1 MGIKIQKRKF
11 IRNIFIGIIG
21 LAIVAY
27 IINIAP
33 GYKRNKFK
41 DVTNLVIGEKNVTEE
56 LKNPI
61 YIDENETIY
70 LSKEDIKALLD
81 KTIYFDEANNMI
93 IITSEISVASMT
105 VGEKNIKI
113 DGAIKDTLDTIIYV
127 NDIMYIPIS
136 EVKIKDVYNIE
147 LKYITD
153 KNVVI
158 IDKLN
163 EGMIKARVEEQ
174 TKIRFKQR
182 NLSKKVGILEP
193 GDTVS
198 AFYTTSKGWRQIR
211 TEDGTTGY
219 VKANVLSD
227 EHILRQDMNQTP
239 ETKEIIASTQDNE
252 ILTIERRKYCNKR
265 FI

>member
-33 GYKRNKFK
+33 GYKRDKFK

-61 YIDENETIY
+61 YIDENE
-70 LSKEDIKALLD
+70 
-81 KTIYFDEANNMI
+81 TIYFDEANNMI

-163 EGMIKARVEEQ
+163 EGMIKARAEEQ

-182 NLSKKVGILEP
+182 NLSKKVGILET
-193 GDTVS
+193 GDVVS

-211 TEDGTTGY
+211 TEDGTIGY